1 VDEIKSHLNQDSYI
15 FNELK
20 RSYKVRKNWEAI
32 VGGVLAKQLAFDF
45 LKGQW
50 CYILADNPCWTI
62 EINIYKEKILEN
74 INNYVRSKN
83 KIRFLKVSIKNTA
96 DKKEKRQY
104 AVRKKYDNMI
114 GR

>member
-1 VDEIKSHLNQDSYI
+1 MDDITSHFNQDITI

-20 RSYKVRKNWEAI
+20 RSYRVKKNWEMI
-32 VGGVLAKQLAFDF
+32 VGGVLAKQLTFDF

-62 EINIYKEKILEN
+62 EINIYKDKILEN

-83 KIRFLKVSIKNTA
+83 KIRFLKVSIINTA